1 MHLVRYTYNRSTAK
15 VYDTFLTVQYMSML
29 VALIITELITAAV
42 GGLMTFRIL
51 SGLEERLI
59 NKLAEDYGHEPT
71 SDIPF
76 SHSLDFA
83 QYKVKLLITP
93 IDRLFTE
100 VVYRAQLFFG
110 YIADSPS
117 GSIDRSTIGEDRNQ
131 PLAEFSL
138 DRPTIRWLFFCVLF
152 FALVTNVHTSCDV
165 APLKDAIF
173 GNVRTFDRSSPRQI
187 DYAIEVPK
195 CENAFANLRNRSTI
209 CNDFHTIPSS

>member
-1 MHLVRYTYNRSTAK
+1 MRYTYNRSTAK

-83 QYKVKLLITP
+83 QYKVKLLTTP

-117 GSIDRSTIGEDRNQ
+117 RSID
-131 PLAEFSL
+131 
-138 DRPTIRWLFFCVLF
+138 
-152 FALVTNVHTSCDV
+152 
-165 APLKDAIF
+165 
-173 GNVRTFDRSSPRQI
+173 
-187 DYAIEVPK
+187 
-195 CENAFANLRNRSTI
+195 
-209 CNDFHTIPSS
+209 

>member
-1 MHLVRYTYNRSTAK
+1 MRYTYNRSTAK
-15 VYDTFLTVQYMSML
+15 VYDTFLTVQYVSML

-110 YIADSPS
+110 YITESPS
-117 GSIDRSTIGEDRNQ
+117 RSID
-131 PLAEFSL
+131 
-138 DRPTIRWLFFCVLF
+138 
-152 FALVTNVHTSCDV
+152 
-165 APLKDAIF
+165 
-173 GNVRTFDRSSPRQI
+173 
-187 DYAIEVPK
+187 
-195 CENAFANLRNRSTI
+195 
-209 CNDFHTIPSS
+209 

>member
-1 MHLVRYTYNRSTAK
+1 MHLVRYTYNANTAK

-59 NKLAEDYGHEPT
+59 DKLAEDYGHEST

-100 VVYRAQLFFG
+100 VVYRARNYSLV
-110 YIADSPS
+110 ISLTLLV
-117 GSIDRSTIGEDRNQ
+117 DRSINHRRRHK
-131 PLAEFSL
+131 PAAS
-138 DRPTIRWLFFCVLF
+138 
-152 FALVTNVHTSCDV
+152 
-165 APLKDAIF
+165 
-173 GNVRTFDRSSPRQI
+173 
-187 DYAIEVPK
+187 
-195 CENAFANLRNRSTI
+195 
-209 CNDFHTIPSS
+209 